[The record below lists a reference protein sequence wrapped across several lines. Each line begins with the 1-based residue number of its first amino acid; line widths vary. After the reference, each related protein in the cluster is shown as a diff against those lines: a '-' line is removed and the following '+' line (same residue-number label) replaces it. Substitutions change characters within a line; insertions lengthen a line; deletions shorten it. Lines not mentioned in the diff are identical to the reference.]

1 MGTLLFAARRWTLP
15 VGTVAMLWGGNT
27 LLMFMMDYRDS
38 SEVPALIVAALIGSL
53 LAEGLFLWLKPS
65 AERLGALRAFAFLA
79 PVILFL
85 AYFVALLTTAGTW
98 WTIHMWLGVTINAG
112 IAGLL
117 VSYLV
122 FPPRA
127 SP

>member
-1 MGTLLFAARRWTLP
+1 
-15 VGTVAMLWGGNT
+15 
-27 LLMFMMDYRDS
+27 
-38 SEVPALIVAALIGSL
+38 
-53 LAEGLFLWLKPS
+53 
-65 AERLGALRAFAFLA
+65 LGALRAFAFLA